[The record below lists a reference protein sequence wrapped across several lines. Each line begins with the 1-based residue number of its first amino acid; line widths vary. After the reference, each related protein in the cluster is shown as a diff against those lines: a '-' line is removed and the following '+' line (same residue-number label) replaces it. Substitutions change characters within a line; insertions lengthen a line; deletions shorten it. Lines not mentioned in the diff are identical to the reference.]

1 MYLREIFYIFKFS
14 VFPRFQ
20 EIGVWNSGVRVSL
33 RRPLFP
39 DLVNLYRNFEGRQL
53 VLSSLDNWPFFEL
66 KYLENDTVVAERGI
80 DVAIVNTLGYYLNF
94 T

>member
-1 MYLREIFYIFKFS
+1 MWKGGGRIT
-14 VFPRFQ
+14 
-20 EIGVWNSGVRVSL
+20 L

-39 DLVNLYRNFEGRQL
+39 DLVNSYRNFDGRQL

-66 KYLENDTVVAERGI
+66 KYLENATVVAERGI
-80 DVAIVNTLGYYLNF
+80 DVTIVKTLGYYLNF